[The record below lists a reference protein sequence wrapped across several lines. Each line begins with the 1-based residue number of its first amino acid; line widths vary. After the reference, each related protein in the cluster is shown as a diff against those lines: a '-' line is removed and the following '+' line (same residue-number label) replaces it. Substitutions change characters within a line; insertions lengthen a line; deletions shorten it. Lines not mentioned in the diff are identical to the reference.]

1 MKKSLIVLSVVT
13 ALFVAQ
19 PSLSAQPVDRS
30 QALKRARQFMYEK
43 GRRISEQIHPARAR
57 AAGDMS
63 QPAFYVFNAD
73 QQQGFVIISG
83 DDRLPS
89 VLGYSE
95 RGSYV
100 DEDMPE
106 NMRSWLQ
113 AVSDNIDYMQRMNVT
128 RPRRA
133 IENLGEP
140 IKSQL
145 TCRWDQF
152 TPFNN
157 DCPIVYV
164 YADSARTIPY
174 EKPSGRGV
182 TGCAATALAQ
192 VLYQWKYPSKTLM
205 EIPAVTSIKGENVA
219 KNADGNRQSVWTV
232 FSDVAIPA
240 GTPIEW
246 DKMIDEYTHR
256 DANRKVVVDADGNIV
271 VEGTPEQQAAIASL
285 MHICGAAQ
293 NMAYG
298 PDFTSGSATA
308 GFLTALGAAAYLGY
322 INVTYQQQGAY
333 DYDTW
338 IRKLYDELK
347 VARAVNFN
355 GSSSSGGHAFV
366 IDGYE
371 KEDIFHVNW
380 GWSGLGDGLYRI
392 CELLP
397 EEQGTGGAFFNDGF
411 RCLQAYLT
419 GIYPDA
425 KMVAPDV
432 HCNIFNSD
440 VAEVDVKE
448 GRYTLP
454 ITIMTLNM
462 SHLGGYEAQL
472 ALGVFGD
479 DGKLLAVSDTIK
491 GQCDFMSGIMK
502 TGEPMTITLTETMP
516 KVQTVRLCYRLQ
528 DGDEWKVCTGDN
540 ELRVTIDD
548 ASAKAKVEKIPA
560 YTLEN
565 VDRVPVYT
573 FAANEDIDFTCRAKV
588 TSGVVH
594 ETVEAQV
601 ILGEMKDGAVLP
613 VSSFNPVNSSSFNVL
628 YGSKDTEFDITCRYY
643 AGTLQPGVYLLR
655 MHGLS
660 SLCDNYMG
668 LLVVTDPTGIVEME
682 DVRGQQEDANA
693 VFDLQGR
700 PVSSPQRGIFIRN
713 GKKVI
718 YSR

>member
-1 MKKSLIVLSVVT
+1 MKKYLIALLVVM
-13 ALFVAQ
+13 AFFAAQ
-19 PSLSAQPVDRS
+19 PQLSAQPVDRS

-43 GRRISEQIHPARAR
+43 GRRISEQIHPAHAR
-57 AAGDMS
+57 AAGNMA

-73 QQQGFVIISG
+73 QQRGFVIISG

-113 AVSDNIDYMQRMNVT
+113 AVSDNIGYMQRMNVT
-128 RPRRA
+128 RPLRA

-140 IKSQL
+140 IESQL

-157 DCPIVYV
+157 DCPVVYV

-205 EIPAVTSIKGENVA
+205 EIPAVTSIKGENMV
-219 KNADGNRQSVWTV
+219 KKPDGSRESVWTM

-240 GTPIEW
+240 GTPIDW
-246 DKMIDEYTHR
+246 DNMIDEYTHR
-256 DANRKVVVDADGNIV
+256 DSNRKVIVDADGNIIT
-271 VEGTPEQQAAIASL
+271 EGTPEQQAAIASL

-293 NMAYG
+293 SMSYG
-298 PDFTSGSATA
+298 PDFTSGSAAVNFMTA
-308 GFLTALGAAAYLGY
+308 MGVAAYLGFL
-322 INVTYQQQGAY
+322 NVTFQQQGAY

-347 VARAVNFN
+347 VARAVSFG

-366 IDGYE
+366 IDGYD

-380 GWSGLGDGLYRI
+380 GWSGLADGFYRM

-397 EEQGTGGAFFNDGF
+397 EEQGTGGAYFNDGF
-411 RCLQAYLT
+411 RCSQSYLT
-419 GIYPDA
+419 GLYPDA

-432 HCNIFNSD
+432 HCNVFACD
-440 VAEVDVKE
+440 VPEVDVKE
-448 GRYTLP
+448 GSYTLP
-454 ITIMTLNM
+454 VSIITLNM
-462 SHLGGYEAQL
+462 SHLGGYDAQL

-479 DGKLLAVSDTIK
+479 DCKMLAVSDTIK
-491 GQCDFMSGIMK
+491 GQCSFMSGFMR

-548 ASAKAKVEKIPA
+548 AGAKAKVEKIAA

-565 VDRVPVYT
+565 VGKVPVYT
-573 FAANEDIDFTCRAKV
+573 FAADKDIEFTYRAKV
-588 TSGVVH
+588 TSGTVH
-594 ETVEAQV
+594 ETLLTQA
-601 ILGEMKDGAVLP
+601 ILGEMKDGAIVP
-613 VSSFNPVNSSSFNVL
+613 VSSFNPVESPAVQVL
-628 YGSKDTEFDITCRYY
+628 YGSTDMEFDLTCRFY
-643 AGTLQPGVYLLR
+643 AGTLQPGIYLLK
-655 MHGLS
+655 MHGITT
-660 SLCDNYMG
+660 LCDNDMG
-668 LLVVTDPTGIVEME
+668 LLVITDPTDPTAIQSVLSVKNLPSGYY
-682 DVRGQQEDANA
+682 
-693 VFDLQGR
+693 DLQGR
-700 PVSSPQRGIFIRN
+700 RVDSPQSGIYIHS

-718 YSR
+718 IK